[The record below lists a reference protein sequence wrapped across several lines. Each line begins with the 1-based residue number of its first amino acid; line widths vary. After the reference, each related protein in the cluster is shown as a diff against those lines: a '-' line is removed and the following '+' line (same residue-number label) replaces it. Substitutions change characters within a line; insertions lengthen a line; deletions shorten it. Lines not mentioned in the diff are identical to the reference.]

1 MSKQDKLAKFLREAS
16 NWRWD
21 EFWRAE
27 RDKQYT
33 TNQAIIFALIR
44 ACAMEKMEAIKIALN
59 RIDGKLKTPV
69 RVEMP
74 KVYYLYPYATLPD
87 APEAASPLPAGDPD
101 EPSEAIEGEVLPA
114 PIKHDAT
121 NEPRDLPSMGLRE
134 TLSEMSDYPRELPE
148 QIVKLALETEQWLQG
163 NGPKPDEIPMVK
175 SVVAAHLLIM
185 AQSRNIDALTEVF
198 DQIDGKLVETIQVLG
213 PEGGD
218 IYITMYATTAPPG
231 AKLNA
236 DGVLQ
241 IEATQTQET
250 WANKLGDKS

>member
-1 MSKQDKLAKFLREAS
+1 MSGQDKLAKFLREAS

-27 RDKQYT
+27 RDKQFT

-74 KVYYLYPYATLPD
+74 KVYYLYPYAQLPD
-87 APEAASPLPAGDPD
+87 TPEPASPLPAGSPD
-101 EPSEAIEGEVLPA
+101 EPGEVLEGELLPA
-114 PIKHDAT
+114 PIHHDST
-121 NEPRDLPSMGLRE
+121 NEPKDLPSMGLRE
-134 TLSEMSDYPRELPE
+134 TLAEMSDYPRELPD
-148 QIVKLALETEQWLQG
+148 QIIKLAEETEAWLR
-163 NGPKPDEIPMVK
+163 NHGPKPDEIPMVK

-185 AQSRNIDALTEVF
+185 AQKRNIDALTEVF

-213 PEGGD
+213 PDGGD

-231 AKLNA
+231 AKLNS